1 MSKNIIIELPL
12 FTGFYNS
19 IHSGTIES
27 LEEQYMEYND
37 IADYDTLL
45 EEYTIDYKTIYKE
58 YAKDYVDWF
67 FSEFGEE
74 ILKATWI
81 NITKFI
87 KIISPKYYNYSTD
100 TIDVEIECDKEKLM
114 AFIEWEWEDFIKYIK
129 GSNTS
134 SDWFIPFITNDI
146 KEYKTNII
154 QPNKITQ
161 ILQYFINKKNY
172 SEYTVI
178 ENMEVLEIF
187 ESNISSK

>member
-19 IHSGTIES
+19 IHSETIED
-27 LEEQYMEYND
+27 LKEQYMEYND

-45 EEYTIDYKTIYKE
+45 EEYTIDYETIYKE

-87 KIISPKYYNYSTD
+87 K
-100 TIDVEIECDKEKLM
+100 
-114 AFIEWEWEDFIKYIK
+114 
-129 GSNTS
+129 
-134 SDWFIPFITNDI
+134 
-146 KEYKTNII
+146 
-154 QPNKITQ
+154 
-161 ILQYFINKKNY
+161 
-172 SEYTVI
+172 
-178 ENMEVLEIF
+178 
-187 ESNISSK
+187 